1 MDGRCVIWYSFF
13 FSEGKFGIT
22 IENIKYLHVIVLM
35 TLFLEIHPQ
44 EIIEDVQ
51 DLSTRMF
58 IAVMLLLVE
67 NQNQTRISQERNGEI
82 V

>member
-1 MDGRCVIWYSFF
+1 
-13 FSEGKFGIT
+13 
-22 IENIKYLHVIVLM
+22 M

-44 EIIEDVQ
+44 EIIEDVRQ

-58 IAVMLLLVE
+58 IAVLLFLVQY
-67 NQNQTRISQERNGEI
+67 QNQTHISQERNGEI

>member
-13 FSEGKFGIT
+13 YEGKFGIT
-22 IENIKYLHVIVLM
+22 IENIKYLHVFVLM
-35 TLFLEIHPQ
+35 TLFLENHPQ
-44 EIIEDVQ
+44 EIIEDVQQ

-58 IAVMLLLVE
+58 IAVLLLLVE
-67 NQNQTRISQERNGEI
+67 YQNRTHISQERNGEI